1 MTRQP
6 QNIAINSDYLTLVRR
21 YADLAGMSV
30 KAAIEYA
37 IDQELVPELNNYERF
52 EDCPEVEALTKAANA
67 VLPEA
72 WGLNVCSFISMD
84 TTGEA
89 ETLIGFHFLPDI
101 HPTYLSI
108 DEALSLRNS
117 LEELRITGGDI
128 AFGGSH
134 PGNPFKV
141 RRAGRG
147 IRLELLDGT
156 TGEPTGKFS
165 TIAATSI
172 PRICDAM
179 DSIIEA
185 ARIED
190 ANHDSKDETQ

>member
-1 MTRQP
+1 MARHP

-21 YADLAGMSV
+21 YADLAGMPV

-37 IDQELVPELNNYERF
+37 IDQVLVPELNNYERF

-67 VLPEA
+67 ILPEG
-72 WGLNVCSFISMD
+72 WGFNVCSFLAVD
-84 TTGEA
+84 TTSEA
-89 ETLIGFHFLPDI
+89 ETLIGFQFLSGGD
-101 HPTYLSI
+101 PTYLTVE
-108 DEALSLRNS
+108 EAVGLRNS
-117 LEELRITGGDI
+117 LEELRKTGGDI
-128 AFGGSH
+128 AFGGDH
-134 PGNPFKV
+134 LGDPFKV

-165 TIAATSI
+165 TIAASSI
-172 PRICDAM
+172 PRICDAL

-185 ARIED
+185 ARIEH
-190 ANHDSKDETQ
+190 AKHDRIQS